1 MKSNY
6 TQQLN
11 QIHKNKKISKN
22 ENLKKKNF
30 FLRNRKKFKL
40 HIKKY

>member
-1 MKSNY
+1 MKMKSNY

-30 FLRNRKKFKL
+30 FFEKSKK
-40 HIKKY
+40 I